1 MGFIMR
7 YTNIYSNEKTF
18 SYDNS
23 LRDYMYLIYKNMG
36 IALLIS
42 GLVAFI
48 VGNNK
53 ALLSFFL
60 GNFLMRFIVMLSPIF
75 LSLSISKSVM
85 LSNVQEAKNKLY
97 IFAGLMGISLSTIF
111 IVYTRQNI
119 VETFLTTA
127 LTFGCMSLYGYT
139 TKKDLT
145 NLSSFLYMGI
155 FGLLIASL
163 INIFTRSSSINYMIS
178 CSGVIIFTLYTA
190 YDIQKL
196 KNLHNYIGNSEDA
209 KERIAV
215 IGALELYLDFIN
227 IFTYLL
233 SLMGRQGSDQ

>member
-1 MGFIMR
+1 MR
-7 YTNIYSNEKTF
+7 YTNIYTNENTT

-36 IALLIS
+36 LALLIS
-42 GLVAFI
+42 GIVAFI
-48 VGNNK
+48 VCNSQ

-60 GNFLMRFIVMLSPIF
+60 GNLVMRFIIMLAPIF
-75 LSLSISKSVM
+75 LSLSIGKSVM
-85 LSNVQEAKNKLY
+85 TSSAQDAKNKLY
-97 IFAGLMGISLSTIF
+97 IFAALMGISLSTIF
-111 IVYTRQNI
+111 IVYTKQNI

-145 NLSSFLYMGI
+145 SLGSFLFMGVC
-155 FGLLIASL
+155 GLLIASL
-163 INIFTRSSSINYMIS
+163 INLFARSSSINYMIS
-178 CSGVIIFTLYTA
+178 CCGVIIFTLYTA
-190 YDIQKL
+190 YDVQKL
-196 KNLHNYIGNSEDA
+196 KELHNYIGSSQDM

-233 SLMGRQGSDQ
+233 SLMGRQENE

>member
-1 MGFIMR
+1 MR
-7 YTNIYSNEKTF
+7 YTNIYANENTT
-18 SYDNS
+18 SYNNS

-36 IALLIS
+36 LALLVS
-42 GLVAFI
+42 SVVAFI
-48 VGNNK
+48 VGNSQ

-60 GNFLMRFIVMLSPIF
+60 GNVVMRFIIMLAPIF
-75 LSLSISKSVM
+75 LSLSIGKSVM
-85 LSNVQEAKNKLY
+85 TSSVQDAKNKLY
-97 IFAGLMGISLSTIF
+97 IFAALMGISLSTIF
-111 IVYTRQNI
+111 IVYTKQNI

-145 NLSSFLYMGI
+145 SLGSFLFMGVC
-155 FGLLIASL
+155 GLLIASL
-163 INIFTRSSSINYMIS
+163 INLFARSSSINYMIS
-178 CSGVIIFTLYTA
+178 CCGVIIFTLYTA
-190 YDIQKL
+190 YDVQKL
-196 KNLHNYIGNSEDA
+196 KELHNYIGSSQDI

-233 SLMGRQGSDQ
+233 SLTGRQENE

>member
-1 MGFIMR
+1 MR
-7 YTNIYSNEKTF
+7 YTNIYTNENTT

-36 IALLIS
+36 LALLIS
-42 GLVAFI
+42 GIVAFI
-48 VGNNK
+48 VGNSQ

-60 GNFLMRFIVMLSPIF
+60 GNVVMRFIIMLAPIF
-75 LSLSISKSVM
+75 LSLSIGKSVM
-85 LSNVQEAKNKLY
+85 TSSVQDAKNKLY
-97 IFAGLMGISLSTIF
+97 IFAALMGISLSTIF
-111 IVYTRQNI
+111 IVYTKQNI

-145 NLSSFLYMGI
+145 SLGSFLFMGVC
-155 FGLLIASL
+155 GLLIASL
-163 INIFTRSSSINYMIS
+163 INLFAKSSSINYMIS
-178 CSGVIIFTLYTA
+178 CCGVIIFTLYTA
-190 YDIQKL
+190 YDVQKL
-196 KNLHNYIGNSEDA
+196 KELHKYIGSSQDI

-233 SLMGRQGSDQ
+233 SLMGRQENE

>member
-1 MGFIMR
+1 MR
-7 YTNIYSNEKTF
+7 YTNIYANENTT
-18 SYDNS
+18 SYNNS

-36 IALLIS
+36 LALLVS
-42 GLVAFI
+42 GVVAFI
-48 VGNNK
+48 VGNSQ

-60 GNFLMRFIVMLSPIF
+60 GNVVMRFIIMLAPIF
-75 LSLSISKSVM
+75 LSLSIGKSVM
-85 LSNVQEAKNKLY
+85 TSSVQDAKNKLY
-97 IFAGLMGISLSTIF
+97 IFAALMGISLSTIF
-111 IVYTRQNI
+111 IVYTKQNI

-145 NLSSFLYMGI
+145 NLGSFLFMGVC
-155 FGLLIASL
+155 GLLIASL
-163 INIFTRSSSINYMIS
+163 INLFAKSSSINYMIS
-178 CSGVIIFTLYTA
+178 CCGVIIFTLYTA
-190 YDIQKL
+190 YDVQKL
-196 KNLHNYIGNSEDA
+196 KELHNYIGSSQDI

-233 SLMGRQGSDQ
+233 SLMGRQENE

>member
-1 MGFIMR
+1 MR
-7 YTNIYSNEKTF
+7 YTNIYTNENTT

-36 IALLIS
+36 LALLIS
-42 GLVAFI
+42 GIVAFI
-48 VGNNK
+48 VGNSQ

-60 GNFLMRFIVMLSPIF
+60 GNLVMRFIIMLAPIF
-75 LSLSISKSVM
+75 LSLSIGKSVM
-85 LSNVQEAKNKLY
+85 TSSVQDAKNKLY
-97 IFAGLMGISLSTIF
+97 IFAALMGISLSTIF
-111 IVYTRQNI
+111 IVYTKQNI

-145 NLSSFLYMGI
+145 SLGSFLFMGVC
-155 FGLLIASL
+155 GLLIASL
-163 INIFTRSSSINYMIS
+163 INLFARSSSINYMIS
-178 CSGVIIFTLYTA
+178 CCGVIIFTLYTA
-190 YDIQKL
+190 YDVQKL
-196 KNLHNYIGNSEDA
+196 KELHNYIGSSQDI

-233 SLMGRQGSDQ
+233 SLMGRQENE

>member
-1 MGFIMR
+1 MR
-7 YTNIYSNEKTF
+7 YTNIYTNENTT

-36 IALLIS
+36 LALLIS
-42 GLVAFI
+42 GIVAFI
-48 VGNNK
+48 VGNSQ

-60 GNFLMRFIVMLSPIF
+60 GNVVMRFIIMLAPIF
-75 LSLSISKSVM
+75 LSLSIGKSVM
-85 LSNVQEAKNKLY
+85 TSSVQDAKNKLY
-97 IFAGLMGISLSTIF
+97 IFAALMGISLSTIF
-111 IVYTRQNI
+111 IVYTKQNI

-145 NLSSFLYMGI
+145 SLGSFLFMGVC
-155 FGLLIASL
+155 GLLIASL
-163 INIFTRSSSINYMIS
+163 INLFARSSSINYMIS
-178 CSGVIIFTLYTA
+178 CCGVIIFTLYTA
-190 YDIQKL
+190 YDVQKL
-196 KNLHNYIGNSEDA
+196 KELHNYIGLSQDM

-233 SLMGRQGSDQ
+233 SLMGRQENE

>member
-1 MGFIMR
+1 MR
-7 YTNIYSNEKTF
+7 YSNIYTNENTT

-36 IALLIS
+36 LALLIS
-42 GLVAFI
+42 GIVAFI
-48 VGNNK
+48 VGNSQ

-60 GNFLMRFIVMLSPIF
+60 GNVVMRFIIMLAPIF
-75 LSLSISKSVM
+75 LSLSIGKSVM
-85 LSNVQEAKNKLY
+85 TSSVQDAKNKLY
-97 IFAGLMGISLSTIF
+97 IFAALMGISLSTIF
-111 IVYTRQNI
+111 IVYTKQNI

-145 NLSSFLYMGI
+145 SLGSFLFMGVC
-155 FGLLIASL
+155 GLLIASL
-163 INIFTRSSSINYMIS
+163 INLFARSSSINYMIS
-178 CSGVIIFTLYTA
+178 CCGVIIFTLYTA
-190 YDIQKL
+190 YDVQKL
-196 KNLHNYIGNSEDA
+196 KELHNYIGSSQDM

-233 SLMGRQGSDQ
+233 SLMGRQENE

>member
-1 MGFIMR
+1 MR
-7 YTNIYSNEKTF
+7 YTNIYTNENTT

-36 IALLIS
+36 LALLIS
-42 GLVAFI
+42 GIVAFI
-48 VGNNK
+48 VGNSQ

-60 GNFLMRFIVMLSPIF
+60 GNVVMRFIIMLAPIF
-75 LSLSISKSVM
+75 LSLSIGKSVM
-85 LSNVQEAKNKLY
+85 TSSAQDAKNKLY
-97 IFAGLMGISLSTIF
+97 IFAALMGISLSTIF
-111 IVYTRQNI
+111 IVYTKQNI

-145 NLSSFLYMGI
+145 SLGSFLFMGVC
-155 FGLLIASL
+155 GLLIASL
-163 INIFTRSSSINYMIS
+163 INLFARSSSINYMIS
-178 CSGVIIFTLYTA
+178 CCGVIIFTLYTA
-190 YDIQKL
+190 YDVQKL
-196 KNLHNYIGNSEDA
+196 KELHNYIGSSQDM

-233 SLMGRQGSDQ
+233 SLMGRQENE

>member
-1 MGFIMR
+1 MR
-7 YTNIYSNEKTF
+7 YTNIYTNENTT

-36 IALLIS
+36 LALLIS
-42 GLVAFI
+42 GIVAFL
-48 VGNNK
+48 VGNSQ

-60 GNFLMRFIVMLSPIF
+60 GNVVMRFIIMLAPIF
-75 LSLSISKSVM
+75 LSLSIGKSVM
-85 LSNVQEAKNKLY
+85 TSSVQDAKNKLY
-97 IFAGLMGISLSTIF
+97 IFAALMGISLSTIF
-111 IVYTRQNI
+111 IVYTKQNI

-145 NLSSFLYMGI
+145 SLGSFLFMGVC
-155 FGLLIASL
+155 GLLIASL
-163 INIFTRSSSINYMIS
+163 INLFARSSSINYMIS
-178 CSGVIIFTLYTA
+178 CCGVIIFTLYTA
-190 YDIQKL
+190 YDVQKL
-196 KNLHNYIGNSEDA
+196 KELHNYIGSNQDM

-233 SLMGRQGSDQ
+233 SLMGRQENE

>member
-1 MGFIMR
+1 MR
-7 YTNIYSNEKTF
+7 YTNIYTNENTT

-36 IALLIS
+36 LALLIS
-42 GLVAFI
+42 GIVAFI
-48 VGNNK
+48 VGNSQ

-60 GNFLMRFIVMLSPIF
+60 GNVVMRFIIMLAPIF
-75 LSLSISKSVM
+75 LSLSIGKSVM
-85 LSNVQEAKNKLY
+85 TSSVQDAKNKLY
-97 IFAGLMGISLSTIF
+97 IFAALMGISLSTIF
-111 IVYTRQNI
+111 IVYTKQNI

-145 NLSSFLYMGI
+145 SLGSFLFMGVC
-155 FGLLIASL
+155 GLLIASL
-163 INIFTRSSSINYMIS
+163 INLFARSSSINYMIS
-178 CSGVIIFTLYTA
+178 CCGVIIFTLYTA
-190 YDIQKL
+190 YDVQKL
-196 KNLHNYIGNSEDA
+196 KELHNYIGSSQDI

-233 SLMGRQGSDQ
+233 SLMGRQENE

>member
-1 MGFIMR
+1 MR
-7 YTNIYSNEKTF
+7 YTNIYTNENTT

-36 IALLIS
+36 LALLIS
-42 GLVAFI
+42 GIVAFI
-48 VGNNK
+48 VCNSQ

-60 GNFLMRFIVMLSPIF
+60 GNLVMRFIIMLAPIF
-75 LSLSISKSVM
+75 LSLSIGKSVM
-85 LSNVQEAKNKLY
+85 TSSVQDAKNKLY
-97 IFAGLMGISLSTIF
+97 IFAALMGISLSTIF
-111 IVYTRQNI
+111 IVYTKQNI

-145 NLSSFLYMGI
+145 SLGSFLFMGVC
-155 FGLLIASL
+155 GLLIASL
-163 INIFTRSSSINYMIS
+163 INLFARSSSINYMIS
-178 CSGVIIFTLYTA
+178 CCGVIIFTLYTA
-190 YDIQKL
+190 YDVQKL
-196 KNLHNYIGNSEDA
+196 KELHNYIGSSQDM

-233 SLMGRQGSDQ
+233 SLMGRQENE

>member
-1 MGFIMR
+1 MR
-7 YTNIYSNEKTF
+7 YTNIYTNENTT

-36 IALLIS
+36 LALLIS
-42 GLVAFI
+42 GIVAFI
-48 VGNNK
+48 VGNSQ

-60 GNFLMRFIVMLSPIF
+60 GNVVMRFIIMLAPIF
-75 LSLSISKSVM
+75 LSLSIGKSVM
-85 LSNVQEAKNKLY
+85 TSSVQDAKNKLY
-97 IFAGLMGISLSTIF
+97 IFAALMGISLSTIF
-111 IVYTRQNI
+111 IVYTKQNI

-145 NLSSFLYMGI
+145 SLGSFLFMGVC
-155 FGLLIASL
+155 GLLIASL
-163 INIFTRSSSINYMIS
+163 INLFARSSSINYMIS
-178 CSGVIIFTLYTA
+178 CCGVIIFTLYTA
-190 YDIQKL
+190 YDVQKL
-196 KNLHNYIGNSEDA
+196 KELHNYIGSNQDM

-233 SLMGRQGSDQ
+233 SLMGRQENE

>member
-1 MGFIMR
+1 MR
-7 YTNIYSNEKTF
+7 YTNIYTNENTT

-36 IALLIS
+36 LALLIS
-42 GLVAFI
+42 GIVAFI
-48 VGNNK
+48 VGNSQ

-60 GNFLMRFIVMLSPIF
+60 GNVVMRFIIMLAPIF
-75 LSLSISKSVM
+75 LSLSIGKSVM
-85 LSNVQEAKNKLY
+85 TSSVQDARNKLY
-97 IFAGLMGISLSTIF
+97 IFAALMGISLSTIF
-111 IVYTRQNI
+111 IVYTKQSI

-145 NLSSFLYMGI
+145 SLGSFLFMSVC
-155 FGLLIASL
+155 GLLIASL
-163 INIFTRSSSINYMIS
+163 INLFARSSSINYMIS
-178 CSGVIIFTLYTA
+178 CCGVIIFTLYTA
-190 YDIQKL
+190 YDVQKL
-196 KNLHNYIGNSEDA
+196 KELHNYIGSSQDI

-233 SLMGRQGSDQ
+233 SLMGRQENE

>member
-1 MGFIMR
+1 MR
-7 YTNIYSNEKTF
+7 YTNIYTNENTT

-36 IALLIS
+36 LALLIS
-42 GLVAFI
+42 GIVAFI
-48 VGNNK
+48 VGNSQ

-60 GNFLMRFIVMLSPIF
+60 GNVVMRFIIMLAPIF
-75 LSLSISKSVM
+75 LSLSIGKSVM
-85 LSNVQEAKNKLY
+85 TSSVQDAKNKLY
-97 IFAGLMGISLSTIF
+97 IFAALMGISLSTIF
-111 IVYTRQNI
+111 IVYTKQNI

-145 NLSSFLYMGI
+145 SLGSFLFMGVC
-155 FGLLIASL
+155 GLLIASL
-163 INIFTRSSSINYMIS
+163 INLFAKSSSINYMIS
-178 CSGVIIFTLYTA
+178 CCGVIIFTLYTA
-190 YDIQKL
+190 YDVQKL
-196 KNLHNYIGNSEDA
+196 KELHNYIGSSQDI

-233 SLMGRQGSDQ
+233 SLMGRQENE

>member
-1 MGFIMR
+1 MR
-7 YTNIYSNEKTF
+7 YTNIYTNENTT

-36 IALLIS
+36 LALLIS
-42 GLVAFI
+42 GIVAFI
-48 VGNNK
+48 VGNSQ

-60 GNFLMRFIVMLSPIF
+60 GNVVMRFIIMLAPIF
-75 LSLSISKSVM
+75 LSLSIGKSVM
-85 LSNVQEAKNKLY
+85 TSSVQDARNKLY
-97 IFAGLMGISLSTIF
+97 IFAALMGISLSTIF
-111 IVYTRQNI
+111 IVYTKQNI

-145 NLSSFLYMGI
+145 SLGSFLFMGVC
-155 FGLLIASL
+155 GLLIASL
-163 INIFTRSSSINYMIS
+163 INLFAKSRSINYMIS
-178 CSGVIIFTLYTA
+178 CCGVIIFTLYTA
-190 YDIQKL
+190 YDVQKL
-196 KNLHNYIGNSEDA
+196 KELHNYIGSSQDI

-233 SLMGRQGSDQ
+233 SLMGRQENE

>member
-1 MGFIMR
+1 MR
-7 YTNIYSNEKTF
+7 YTNIYTNENTT

-36 IALLIS
+36 LALLIS
-42 GLVAFI
+42 GIVAFI
-48 VGNNK
+48 VGNSQ

-60 GNFLMRFIVMLSPIF
+60 GNVVMRFIIMLAPIF
-75 LSLSISKSVM
+75 LSLSIGKSVM
-85 LSNVQEAKNKLY
+85 TSSVQDAKNKLY
-97 IFAGLMGISLSTIF
+97 IFAALMGISLSTIF
-111 IVYTRQNI
+111 IVYTKQNI

-145 NLSSFLYMGI
+145 SLGSFLFMGVC
-155 FGLLIASL
+155 GLLIASL
-163 INIFTRSSSINYMIS
+163 INLFARSSSINYMIS
-178 CSGVIIFTLYTA
+178 CCGVIIFTLYTA
-190 YDIQKL
+190 YDLQKL
-196 KNLHNYIGNSEDA
+196 KELHNYIGSSQDI

-233 SLMGRQGSDQ
+233 SLMGRQENE

>member
-1 MGFIMR
+1 MR
-7 YTNIYSNEKTF
+7 YTNIYANENTT
-18 SYDNS
+18 SYNNS

-36 IALLIS
+36 LALLVS
-42 GLVAFI
+42 SVVAFI
-48 VGNNK
+48 VGNSQ

-60 GNFLMRFIVMLSPIF
+60 GNVVMRFIIMLAPIF
-75 LSLSISKSVM
+75 LSLSIGKSVM
-85 LSNVQEAKNKLY
+85 TSSVQDAKNKLY
-97 IFAGLMGISLSTIF
+97 IFAALMGISLSTIF
-111 IVYTRQNI
+111 IVYTKQNI

-145 NLSSFLYMGI
+145 SLGSFLFMGVC
-155 FGLLIASL
+155 GLLIASL
-163 INIFTRSSSINYMIS
+163 INLFARSSSINYMIS
-178 CSGVIIFTLYTA
+178 CCGVIIFTLYTA
-190 YDIQKL
+190 YDVQKL
-196 KNLHNYIGNSEDA
+196 KELHNYIGSSQDI

-233 SLMGRQGSDQ
+233 SLMGRQENE

>member
-1 MGFIMR
+1 MR
-7 YTNIYSNEKTF
+7 YANIYSNENSF
-18 SYDNS
+18 SRDDS

-42 GLVAFI
+42 SAVAFI
-48 VGNNK
+48 VGNSR

-60 GNFLMRFIVMLSPIF
+60 GNFLMRLIVMLSPIF

-85 LSNVQEAKNKLY
+85 TSSVQDAKNKLY

-111 IVYTRQNI
+111 IVYARENI

-127 LTFGCMSLYGYT
+127 LTFGCMSLYGYS

-145 NLSSFLYMGI
+145 SLSSFLYMGV

-163 INIFTRSSSINYMIS
+163 INLFARSGSINYMIS
-178 CSGVIIFTLYTA
+178 CSGVVIFTLYTA
-190 YDIQKL
+190 YDVQKL
-196 KNLHNYIGNSEDA
+196 KNLHSYIGSSQDF

-227 IFTYLL
+227 VFTYLL
-233 SLMGRQGSDQ
+233 SLMGRQGNDQ

>member
-1 MGFIMR
+1 MR
-7 YTNIYSNEKTF
+7 YTNIYTNENTT
-18 SYDNS
+18 SYNNS

-36 IALLIS
+36 LALLIS
-42 GLVAFI
+42 GIVAFI
-48 VGNNK
+48 VGNSQ

-60 GNFLMRFIVMLSPIF
+60 GNVVMRFIIMLAPIF
-75 LSLSISKSVM
+75 LSLSIGKSVM
-85 LSNVQEAKNKLY
+85 TSSVQDAKNKLY
-97 IFAGLMGISLSTIF
+97 IFAALMGISLSTIF
-111 IVYTRQNI
+111 IVYTKQNI

-145 NLSSFLYMGI
+145 SLGSFLFMGVC
-155 FGLLIASL
+155 GLLIASL
-163 INIFTRSSSINYMIS
+163 INLFARSSSINYMIS
-178 CSGVIIFTLYTA
+178 CCGVIIFTLYTA
-190 YDIQKL
+190 YDVQKL
-196 KNLHNYIGNSEDA
+196 KELHNYIGSSQDM

-233 SLMGRQGSDQ
+233 SLMGRQENE

>member
-1 MGFIMR
+1 MR
-7 YTNIYSNEKTF
+7 YTNIYTNENTT

-36 IALLIS
+36 LALLIS
-42 GLVAFI
+42 GIVAFI
-48 VGNNK
+48 VCNSQ

-60 GNFLMRFIVMLSPIF
+60 GNLVMRFIIMLAPIF
-75 LSLSISKSVM
+75 LSLSIGKSVM
-85 LSNVQEAKNKLY
+85 TSSVQDAKNKLY
-97 IFAGLMGISLSTIF
+97 IFAALMGISLSTIF
-111 IVYTRQNI
+111 IVYTKQNI

-145 NLSSFLYMGI
+145 SLGSFLFMGVC
-155 FGLLIASL
+155 GLLIASL
-163 INIFTRSSSINYMIS
+163 INLFARSSSINYMIS
-178 CSGVIIFTLYTA
+178 CCGVIIFTLYTA
-190 YDIQKL
+190 YDVQKL
-196 KNLHNYIGNSEDA
+196 KELHNYIGSSQDI

-233 SLMGRQGSDQ
+233 SLMGRQENE

>member
-1 MGFIMR
+1 MR
-7 YTNIYSNEKTF
+7 YTNIYTNENTT

-36 IALLIS
+36 LALLIS
-42 GLVAFI
+42 GIVAFI
-48 VGNNK
+48 VGNSQ

-60 GNFLMRFIVMLSPIF
+60 GNVVMRFIIMLAPIF
-75 LSLSISKSVM
+75 LSLSIGKSVM
-85 LSNVQEAKNKLY
+85 TSSVQDAKNKLY
-97 IFAGLMGISLSTIF
+97 IFAALMGISLSTIF
-111 IVYTRQNI
+111 IVYTKQNI

-145 NLSSFLYMGI
+145 SLGSFLFMGVC
-155 FGLLIASL
+155 GLLIASL
-163 INIFTRSSSINYMIS
+163 INLFARSSSINYMIS
-178 CSGVIIFTLYTA
+178 CCGVIIFTLYTA
-190 YDIQKL
+190 YDVQKL
-196 KNLHNYIGNSEDA
+196 KELHNYIGSSQDM

-233 SLMGRQGSDQ
+233 SLMGRQENE

>member
-1 MGFIMR
+1 MR
-7 YTNIYSNEKTF
+7 YANIYSNENTF
-18 SYDNS
+18 SRDDD

-42 GLVAFI
+42 SAVAFI
-48 VGNNK
+48 VGNSR

-60 GNFLMRFIVMLSPIF
+60 GNFLMRLIVMLSPIF

-85 LSNVQEAKNKLY
+85 TSSVQDAKNKLY

-111 IVYTRQNI
+111 IVYTRENI

-127 LTFGCMSLYGYT
+127 LTFGCMSLYGYS

-145 NLSSFLYMGI
+145 SLSSFLYMGV

-163 INIFTRSSSINYMIS
+163 INIFARSGSINYMIS
-178 CSGVIIFTLYTA
+178 CSGVVIFTLYTA
-190 YDIQKL
+190 YDVQKL
-196 KNLHNYIGNSEDA
+196 KNLHSYIGNSQDF
-209 KERIAV
+209 KERVAV

-227 IFTYLL
+227 VFTYLL
-233 SLMGRQGSDQ
+233 SLMGRQGNDQ